1 MRWVKVDGVDFVT
14 IEAQSERVVI
24 APELGCQCF
33 GYRIGSLEIVAAPP
47 SVEALREHP
56 FRSGIPIL
64 FPWPG
69 RVAQAQFGFGQR
81 QVVLPVNEPARGHAI
96 HGLTWNCAFRVTK
109 RGPYYALMELDSA
122 SDANLSRIWPY
133 PFVLEIDY
141 EVGDGLRIKF
151 RVRNTGN
158 SQMPF
163 GFGAH
168 PYFNAP
174 LGKGGARETLTLQMP
189 AASERW
195 PLDGTL
201 IPSAAPQ
208 PVAGKFDLREP
219 RALGAESYDD
229 VFRLDAG
236 RDPAAPCARMVDP
249 AMRLAI
255 EVRADAPFED
265 FVIYAPPGNPVVAM
279 EPYTCAPDAFNL
291 AARGIESGM
300 RTLAPEATFEAG
312 FEIRVTAP

>member
-1 MRWVKVDGVDFVT
+1 MGVEFIT
-14 IEAQSERVVI
+14 LEAQSERVVI

-33 GYRIGSLEIVAAPP
+33 GYRVGALEIIAAPP
-47 SVEALREHP
+47 SVAALREHP

-69 RVAQAQFGFGQR
+69 RIAQGEFVFEQR
-81 QVVLPVNEPARGHAI
+81 RIVLPINEPARGHAI
-96 HGLTWNCAFRVTK
+96 HGLIWNSAFRVTK

-122 SDANLSRIWPY
+122 SDSSLSRVWPF

-151 RVRNTGN
+151 RVRNSGN
-158 SQMPF
+158 SAMPF

-174 LGKGGARETLTLQMP
+174 LAAGGSRESLTIQMP
-189 AASERW
+189 AATRRW
-195 PLDGTL
+195 PLDAGL
-201 IPSAAPQ
+201 IPCGLPE
-208 PVAGKFDLREP
+208 PVAGRFDLRAP

-229 VFRLDAG
+229 VFRLEAG

-249 AMRLAI
+249 AMRLAL

-291 AARGIESGM
+291 AARGIEAGM
-300 RTLAPEATFEAG
+300 RTLAPGATFEAG
-312 FEIRVTAP
+312 FEIRVAAP